1 MKLFSYTVECLRRRV
16 SAIGARSAAACAAV
30 AAIVLVPCSAAA
42 AESGTLVVG
51 MYRPT
56 LSLNQALNPDYTSTV
71 TGSQVFASLLR
82 FDAQGKPQPYLAK
95 SWEWSVDQRTLTMKL
110 VDNGLFHDG
119 KPITSKDVKFS
130 LMTVK
135 GLAGKTSKF
144 NAITEVRTPDAL
156 TVVVQLDRPAP
167 SILLAMSSPFLP
179 ILPEHVYGQG
189 PIRTNPANTTG
200 AVGSGPFKLAEF
212 KAGQYVTLERFD
224 KFFLGQPK
232 LERIVFKAGSDLQT
246 LVLGLERGEIDMIPY
261 MYDWRLIKRLSAD
274 SRFTMTADGYGGI
287 GPLNNLMFNLRHKP
301 LDDVRV
307 RKAIALAIDRPF
319 IAKALLGGVTTV
331 AYSPLAP
338 STPFYTDKVETYPL
352 DLKKSVALLDEA
364 GLKPDGAG
372 VRMKLTMHYPPGNV
386 DYHKNGAE
394 YIRSQLRKVGIDVDV
409 RATDFL
415 GWLKAMASGDY
426 DMSMVSL
433 FNFGDPAFGVTPQYS
448 STNIQPLPYANNA
461 NYRNPVV
468 DDLLDAG
475 SVEIDPVKRE
485 RIYAQFQKIAMDE
498 LPILPLTVL
507 KYQTVMRKGL
517 MDLPA
522 GFWGTAAPFNDTRWA
537 AGSAN

>member
-1 MKLFSYTVECLRRRV
+1 MKLISFIARRAFFAFSVV
-16 SAIGARSAAACAAV
+16 VGVVGVVGVAASAAD
-30 AAIVLVPCSAAA
+30 P
-42 AESGTLVVG
+42 GTLVVG

-56 LSLNQALNPDYTSTV
+56 LTLNPMLNPDYTTTL

-82 FDAQGKPQPYLAK
+82 FNPQGQAQPYLAK
-95 SWEWSVDQRTLTMKL
+95 AWDWSADQRVLTMKL

-130 LMTVK
+130 LLSAK
-135 GLAGKTSKF
+135 SLAGRMSKF
-144 NAITEVRTPDAL
+144 NAITEVRTPDAH

-189 PIRTNPANTTG
+189 NIRTNPANTTS
-200 AVGSGPFKLAEF
+200 AVGSGPYKLTEF
-212 KAGQYVTLERFD
+212 KAGQYVAFERFD

-261 MYDWRLIKRLSAD
+261 MYDWRLIKRLSTD
-274 SRFTMTADGYGGI
+274 KRFTMTGEGYGGI
-287 GPLNNLMFNLRHKP
+287 GPLNNVMFNLRRKP

-307 RKAIALAIDRPF
+307 RKAIAHAIDRPF

-338 STPFYTDKVETYPL
+338 STPFYSDKVETYPT
-352 DLKKSVALLDEA
+352 DLKKAAALLDEA
-364 GLKPDGAG
+364 GLKPGADGIR
-372 VRMKLTMHYPPGNV
+372 VKLTMHYPPGNV

-409 RATDFL
+409 RATDFVS
-415 GWLKAMASGDY
+415 WLKAMGSGDY
-426 DMSMVSL
+426 DMSMISL
-433 FNFGDPAFGVTPQYS
+433 FNFGDPAFGVAPQYS

-461 NYRNPVV
+461 AYRNPVV

-475 SVEIDPVKRE
+475 SVEIDPLKRE
-485 RIYAQFQKIAMDE
+485 RIYAQFQKIAMDD

-517 MDLPA
+517 VDLPG
-522 GFWGTAAPFNDTRWA
+522 GFWGTAAPFNDTRWSADA
-537 AGSAN
+537 AQ

>member
-1 MKLFSYTVECLRRRV
+1 MKLISFVAQRAVLLL
-16 SAIGARSAAACAAV
+16 AALAASAALAAD
-30 AAIVLVPCSAAA
+30 PT
-42 AESGTLVVG
+42 TLVVG

-95 SWEWSVDQRTLTMKL
+95 SWAWSADQRTLTLKL
-110 VDNGLFHDG
+110 VENGLFHDG

-130 LMTVK
+130 ILTVK
-135 GLAGKTSKF
+135 GLAGRVSKF
-144 NAITEVRTPDAL
+144 NAITEVRTPDAY

-167 SILLAMSSPFLP
+167 SIVLAMSSPFLP

-189 PIRTNPANTTG
+189 NIRMNPANTTG
-200 AVGSGPFKLAEF
+200 AVGSGPYKLAEF

-261 MYDWRLIKRLSAD
+261 MYDWRLIKRLSTD
-274 SRFTMTADGYGGI
+274 KRFTMTSEGYGGI

-307 RKAIALAIDRPF
+307 RKAIAYAIDRPF

-338 STPFYTDKVETYPL
+338 TTPFYTDQVETYAT
-352 DLKKSVALLDEA
+352 DLKKAAALLDEA
-364 GLKPDGAG
+364 GLKAGADGI
-372 VRMKLTMHYPPGNV
+372 RIKLSMHYPPGNV

-409 RATDFL
+409 RASDFVS
-415 GWLKAMASGDY
+415 WLKATGSGDF
-426 DMSMVSL
+426 DMTMVSL
-433 FNFGDPAFGVTPQYS
+433 FNFGDPAFGVAPQYS
-448 STNIQPLPYANNA
+448 SANIQPLPYANNA
-461 NYRNPVV
+461 NYRNPIV

-475 SVEIDPVKRE
+475 SVEIDPQKRQ
-485 RIYAQFQKIAMDE
+485 RIYAQFQKIALDDV
-498 LPILPLTVL
+498 PILPLTVL
-507 KYQTVMRKGL
+507 RYQTVMRKGL
-517 MDLPA
+517 VDLPA

-537 AGSAN
+537 PDAAN